1 MADKKNYHNLTK
13 EVSTFRSGKYTFSAV
28 HDVSLLAPL
37 LLECRIMGDLL
48 KNLPVFTTLSS
59 ELNSENLIEKYIY
72 STSIIEGSLL
82 NRDTVSQVLNDGT
95 RRNKAAKEVLD
106 MRDAVLSVIE
116 DDVKE
121 GPWEITEEGVKG
133 LHAIITGL
141 NRAKDPA
148 RDSYRTEP
156 VMVGNAEGGGPHY
169 FTHTPPK
176 ILSDIK
182 VLMHAFVSWINTKEM
197 QEMDPLLRATLASFH
212 LFSIHPFDSATGK
225 TARLLET
232 QILHQEGGRFA
243 HLLRTSFYNKEKDEY
258 FSSIKASVN
267 SRNDV
272 TPLLKFALSA
282 HLKSLKEI
290 NESVT
295 SSIRKIALKDYF
307 FTLRSSRELTDKQYN
322 LVTSLL
328 ADPTPV
334 KLTDLF
340 KVSPYR
346 VIYSSSCER
355 TARRDLSKLT
365 EMNLLSPR
373 EDKSFA
379 LNLRAIGR
387 GDRTRKP
394 LKGRC

>member
-1 MADKKNYHNLTK
+1 MADRKNYQNLTK
-13 EVSTFRSGKYTFSAV
+13 EVSTFRSGKYMFSAV
-28 HDVSLLAPL
+28 HDDALLSPL
-37 LLECRIMGDLL
+37 LLECRIMSDLI
-48 KNLPVFTTLSS
+48 KNLPVFPTLSP
-59 ELNSENLIEKYIY
+59 ELNNENLLKRYIY

-82 NRDTVSQVLNDGT
+82 NSDTVSQVLRDGT
-95 RRNKAAKEVLD
+95 RKNKAAKEVLD
-106 MRDAVLSVIE
+106 MRDAVLGVIS
-116 DDVKE
+116 DDTK
-121 GPWEITEEGVKG
+121 GPCEVTEETVKG

-141 NRAKDPA
+141 NRTKTAGEE
-148 RDSYRTEP
+148 SYRTEP
-156 VMVGNAEGGGPHY
+156 ITIGNADQGGDHF

-182 VLMHAFVSWINTKEM
+182 VLMHSFVSWINGRDIMEL
-197 QEMDPLLRATLASFH
+197 DPLLRSALASFH
-212 LFSIHPFDSATGK
+212 LFLIHPFDSANGK

-232 QILHQEGGRFA
+232 RILHQAGGRFA
-243 HLLRTSFYNKEKDEY
+243 PLLRANFYNNEKDKF
-258 FSSIKASVN
+258 FSSIKASIN

-272 TPLLKFALSA
+272 TPFLEFTLSA

-328 ADPTPV
+328 TDPTPV
-334 KLTDLF
+334 RLSDLF
-340 KVSPYR
+340 KVNPYR

-365 EMNLLSPR
+365 EMNLLTPS

-379 LNLRAIGR
+379 LNLKAIGR
-387 GDRTRKP
+387 RDRTRKTI
-394 LKGRC
+394 KGRC